1 MRRFLATCAIVVPIL
16 LAAGCGGSDSD
27 GEPASS
33 ATTGTSTSPAAAAP
47 TAPADEAAAAAEV
60 KKNWTAFF
68 FYKTPRAKQ
77 ISLLENGDQLGPA
90 IKFAARLQAKQ
101 SLEQNVK
108 VKEVS
113 FTSEEHATVQYA
125 LRNGTTE
132 LLPAAQGDAVLVDG
146 TWKVS
151 QATFCTLV
159 ELGNGSKPVPS
170 CS

>member
-1 MRRFLATCAIVVPIL
+1 MRRFLATCAIVVPTL
-16 LAAGCGGSDSD
+16 LAAGCGGGDSD

-33 ATTGTSTSPAAAAP
+33 ATTGTSTSP
-47 TAPADEAAAAAEV
+47 AAAEV